1 MEKTYVYIYTHII
14 YIYIIYIYTLYI
26 YIIAFEVILDRNLV
40 NLYILVYDRLWKT
53 LGPHFL
59 SGLVLIKFHIFVIE
73 QTGAGVGGGE

>member
-1 MEKTYVYIYTHII
+1 MEKNICIYIYTYIYTHTL
-14 YIYIIYIYTLYI
+14 YIYI